1 LYSIPNKTTTIVPFG
16 KYMSLNLI
24 GEFRKFANVGE
35 FDWLK
40 IGAEDRV
47 KIEVKTQI
55 QRQ

>member
-1 LYSIPNKTTTIVPFG
+1 
-16 KYMSLNLI
+16 MSLNLI